1 MIELK
6 INYNK
11 ILVERLQKVLSVSY
25 NEIDKNE
32 CIKSKETLPCNKKSK
47 L

>member
-11 ILVERLQKVLSVSY
+11 ILVERLQKVLSLSY

-32 CIKSKETLPCNKKSK
+32 
-47 L
+47 

>member
-32 CIKSKETLPCNKKSK
+32 YIKSKETLPCNKKSK